1 MMRYHKLLDLGLTE
15 QQVKENLLFTTDKI
29 GELMNVAMTRK
40 DAKEWLGT
48 APPDLSVIARARG
61 PDWLYTYMRSFYR
74 DPESATGWN
83 NMVFERVAM
92 PHVLWTLSGQQ
103 VQEERKFKN
112 MEQAEAVGRQQK
124 NAWKIDVLT
133 PEQAGKDGER
143 FILKTIRTET
153 AGSLS
158 QIDYDIMVRDLVNF
172 MTWMSEPNQIT
183 RKQVGYVVDA
193 GSFGAARS
201 HVSPLQGVLERRAL
215 RETPRGA
222 VRSAPAPFSSA
233 HRSEF
238 RDKANKHDESLL
250 RNHLSLFAALPHR
263 AVREGHGLS
272 NHRRGHVQQAG
283 RHCGDESLQS
293 PAGAGRA
300 RPDPLRSEHHQRV
313 YRRTLS
319 PSAADA
325 RGSGDARAA
334 RLFLFQFE
342 VELFSHI
349 EALENGNQK
358 QQDRARQHVADQ
370 LTQMAPVFTKQKYML
385 GDEFSMLDVAISPLL
400 WRLDYYGVTLPKAAA
415 PLMKYAERLF
425 SRPAFIEALT
435 PSEKVMRK

>member
-1 MMRYHKLLDLGLTE
+1 MKALVVLFALAAQLALAAEEPVRLDSAPIDPRDVASLQSGARIFVNYCLNCHSAGMMRYHKLLDLGLTE

-103 VQEERKFKN
+103 VQEQRKFKN

-124 NAWKIDVLT
+124 SAWKIDVLT
-133 PEQAGKDGER
+133 PDQAGKDGER

-183 RKQVGYVVDA
+183 RKQVGYVVM
-193 GSFGAARS
+193 
-201 HVSPLQGVLERRAL
+201 LVLL
-215 RETPRGA
+215 VLLVLTYLLYK
-222 VRSAPAPFSSA
+222 
-233 HRSEF
+233 EF
-238 RDKANKHDESLL
+238 WK
-250 RNHLSLFAALPHR
+250 
-263 AVREGHGLS
+263 
-272 NHRRGHVQQAG
+272 
-283 RHCGDESLQS
+283 
-293 PAGAGRA
+293 
-300 RPDPLRSEHHQRV
+300 
-313 YRRTLS
+313 
-319 PSAADA
+319 
-325 RGSGDARAA
+325 
-334 RLFLFQFE
+334 
-342 VELFSHI
+342 
-349 EALENGNQK
+349 
-358 QQDRARQHVADQ
+358 
-370 LTQMAPVFTKQKYML
+370 
-385 GDEFSMLDVAISPLL
+385 DVH
-400 WRLDYYGVTLPKAAA
+400 
-415 PLMKYAERLF
+415 
-425 SRPAFIEALT
+425 
-435 PSEKVMRK
+435 